1 MLLAL
6 ALCLVPQTPGT
17 TATRVTAPA
26 APTAPTPALLRRIRT
41 WDPVLADTPN
51 GRFHDLELWT
61 ADGPETFGLYVP
73 NVPTP
78 SPTGSGTPLL
88 VHFHTYGGGNFEL
101 IAFARTMLSE
111 ADARGWYL
119 LAPNQDVRNAQGQR
133 DGRTFGNDEAQRRV
147 QATLDWA
154 RATLAIDRERIYG
167 YGFSMGGGDVLSYAA
182 QHLDPER
189 GAFAAVINHTGTL
202 VLSEEWT
209 RNSPVRPPLEGVFD
223 GSPAVTRY
231 AYDRASSVEFPWS
244 PTQPGVFTGAG
255 AHTAR
260 NLFFT
265 PIRSWYHV
273 NDVAFLRALEF
284 MQALDTLVFDHEIVI
299 VPTLPPPASGPPIP
313 DHAWEYLDPRTAC
326 NWFEQQTLTVP
337 SAGTLHVARD
347 ARYHD
352 LALRRKTGDDF
363 GAITFDL
370 PVGGS
375 TIQFTGI
382 KNLLRIRI
390 DAARSGLATQIGSL
404 IVNLGRD
411 QHPLFV
417 GRPVIL
423 EIANLGFI
431 PSQVIQWNTSQQP
444 TWTVV
449 DGVLLLVSTAPT
461 GATTIDNLEIV
472 R

>member
-1 MLLAL
+1 MFLAL
-6 ALCLVPQTPGT
+6 TLCLVPQTAGVT
-17 TATRVTAPA
+17 TTRVTAPVAPA
-26 APTAPTPALLRRIRT
+26 APRPALLRRIRT
-41 WDPVLADTPN
+41 WDPSLADTPN

-61 ADGPETFGLYVP
+61 EDGPETFGLYVP
-73 NVPTP
+73 HVPTP

-88 VHFHTYGGGNFEL
+88 VHFHVAGGGNFEL

-119 LAPNQDVRNAQGQR
+119 IAPNQDVRNAAGQR
-133 DGRTFGNDEAQRRV
+133 DGRTFGGDEAQRRV

-154 RATLAIDRERIYG
+154 LATLPIDRQRIYG

-209 RNSPVRPPLEGVFD
+209 RNAPARPPLESVFE
-223 GSPAVTRY
+223 GSPAVNRY

-244 PTQPGVFTGAG
+244 PTHAGVFTGAG
-255 AHTAR
+255 AHAAQ

-265 PIRSWYHV
+265 PMRSWFHV
-273 NDVAFLRALEF
+273 NDTAFLRALEF
-284 MQALDTLVFDHEIVI
+284 MQALDTLVLDHAIVM

-326 NWFEQQTLTVP
+326 NWLEQQTLSVP
-337 SAGTLHVARD
+337 TAGTLHVARN

-352 LALRRKTGDDF
+352 LELRRKTDTDF
-363 GAITFDL
+363 GAVTFDL
-370 PVGGS
+370 PAGAS
-375 TIQFTGI
+375 TIQFTGV

-390 DAARSGLATQIGSL
+390 DAARSNLATQGGSL

-417 GRPVIL
+417 GRPVIF
-423 EIANLGFI
+423 EVVNLGFV
-431 PSQVIQWNTSQQP
+431 PRDVIQWNTTQQP
-444 TWTVV
+444 TWTFV
-449 DGVLLLVSTAPT
+449 DGTLLLVSTAPT
-461 GATTIDNLEIV
+461 GATTVDNLEIL